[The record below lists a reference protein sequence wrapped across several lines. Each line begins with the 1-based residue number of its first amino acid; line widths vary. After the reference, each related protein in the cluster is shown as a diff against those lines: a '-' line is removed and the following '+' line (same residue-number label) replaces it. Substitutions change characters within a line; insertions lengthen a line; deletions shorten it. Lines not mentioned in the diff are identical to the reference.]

1 MSKRD
6 LDALFR
12 GAAAFRTGAP
22 AAGEGGPL
30 VCGGFGGF
38 GGVPGHLRDMLAAEG
53 LQAVEVGPD
62 QFEVVPK
69 EQGES
74 SQRAA

>member
-12 GAAAFRTGAP
+12 GAAAFRAGLPADGA
-22 AAGEGGPL
+22 AGPL

-38 GGVPGHLRDMLAAEG
+38 GGVPPG
-53 LQAVEVGPD
+53 LIEAMAGGGFDVIQHGPD
-62 QFEVVPK
+62 EFEFVAKDAGEVVPP
-69 EQGES
+69 
-74 SQRAA
+74 AA